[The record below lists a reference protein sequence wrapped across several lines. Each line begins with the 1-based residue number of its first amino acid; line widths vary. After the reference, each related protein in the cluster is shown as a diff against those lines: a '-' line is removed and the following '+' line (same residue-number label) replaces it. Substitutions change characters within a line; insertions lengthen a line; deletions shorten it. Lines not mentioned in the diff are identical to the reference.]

1 MTSSFLSRPVLAL
14 VAALVLP
21 AAVTNTA
28 VAADATLLTAA
39 DGPAF
44 SIGSTPFKVV
54 TAARAVA
61 GSSGELS
68 PRSQTASGAV
78 TVGRIGNYAIVLGA
92 GTSPGAGGLAAQ
104 SASSPEYLVAVNQR
118 SGGPVLVSRRLKLFK
133 VSADRAAS
141 VASQTGGTV
150 EAVVPAASMAFL
162 LYATPAAALTAM
174 DAIRVSSGAPDVE
187 PEIVQSF
194 MTPR

>member
-21 AAVTNTA
+21 AAMTNVA
-28 VAADATLLTAA
+28 RAADATLLTAA

-44 SIGSTPFKVV
+44 SIGSTPFKIV

-61 GSSGELS
+61 GSSGELA
-68 PRSQTASGAV
+68 PRSQTGNGAV

-92 GTSPGAGGLAAQ
+92 GTDSGTGVPVAQ
-104 SASSPEYLVAVNQR
+104 SSSSPEYLVAVNQR

-141 VASQTGGTV
+141 VAKQTGGTV

-162 LYATPAAALTAM
+162 QYATPGAALAAM
-174 DAIRVSSGAPDVE
+174 EAIRSSSGAPDVE

-194 MTPR
+194 LTPR